1 MLGPETRED
10 VTRDIPI
17 MIEQF
22 YTPTPY
28 PRFVNEGEVLIAGV
42 GGLGCIWA
50 LEAHSRCS
58 ELAELLLIDADE
70 SSFELSLIHI

>member
-1 MLGPETRED
+1 MLGREMRED
-10 VTRDIPI
+10 VIQDIPV

-28 PRFVNEGEVLIAGV
+28 SRFVNDGEVLIAGV

-50 LEAHSRCS
+50 IEAHSRCS
-58 ELAELLLIDADE
+58 ELSELLLIDADE
-70 SSFELSLIHI
+70 NK